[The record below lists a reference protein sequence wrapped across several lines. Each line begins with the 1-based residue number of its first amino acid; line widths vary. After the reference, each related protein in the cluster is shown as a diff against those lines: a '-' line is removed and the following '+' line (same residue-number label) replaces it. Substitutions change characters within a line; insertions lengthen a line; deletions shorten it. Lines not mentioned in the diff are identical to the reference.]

1 MTLLSDSVSANAPIE
16 IRLVTEGDVAVRKA
30 MSDTQQFIFGY
41 GSLLESRSRVMT
53 SPSALYASPVNVVG
67 IQRGW
72 FGRVVSA
79 SLSPTYLGAVSD
91 PNFNCNG
98 VIFKASR
105 QELEAFDAHES
116 GYTRERIDQNNIAM
130 LDGSKSAPEGDIW
143 FYAVTEKRFASPEFP
158 IAQSYVDICLNGCL
172 EIEAAYPLAK
182 EAEFA
187 ETFLRTSTNWS
198 KYWVND
204 RIYPRQPFIYLP
216 NASKIDHL
224 IQKALGEEMFSNIE
238 IEPAS
243 WKSDEAM

>member
-1 MTLLSDSVSANAPIE
+1 
-16 IRLVTEGDVAVRKA
+16 
-30 MSDTQQFIFGY
+30 MSDKQQFIFGY
-41 GSLLESRSRVMT
+41 GSFLESRSRVMT
-53 SPSALYASPVNVVG
+53 SPSALYASPVNVAG

-79 SLSPTYLGAVSD
+79 SLSPTYLGAVSE
-91 PNFNCNG
+91 PSFNCNG
-98 VIFKASR
+98 VIFKVSR
-105 QELEAFDAHES
+105 QELEAFDNHES
-116 GYTRERIDQNNIAM
+116 GYKRERIDQKYITM

-158 IAQSYVDICLNGCL
+158 IVQSYVDICLNGCL

-187 ETFLRTSTNWS
+187 DTFLRTSTNWS

-224 IQKALGEEMFSNIE
+224 IQKALGEEMFTNIE

-243 WKSDEAM
+243 WKRGEEK